1 MPVLVLVRPVIFD
14 SEPDALLQPSELES
28 GEQASQRLIPHAL
41 PVLTIGLAGIED
53 DLAVGELGSYGAGQ
67 VCYRVLL
74 CGQQGQRLL
83 QLLLL
88 IAGAVEGDP

>member
-1 MPVLVLVRPVIFD
+1 MKTDQRSGPGLRRKCVDRAI
-14 SEPDALLQPSELES
+14 ETGGQPR
-28 GEQASQRLIPHAL
+28 Q
-41 PVLTIGLAGIED
+41 D
-53 DLAVGELGSYGAGQ
+53 DLAIGELGSYGAGQ